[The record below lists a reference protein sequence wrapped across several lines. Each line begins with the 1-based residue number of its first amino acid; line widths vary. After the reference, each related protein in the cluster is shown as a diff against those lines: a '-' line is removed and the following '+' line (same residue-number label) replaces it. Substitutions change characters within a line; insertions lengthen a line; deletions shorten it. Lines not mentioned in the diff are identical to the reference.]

1 MRIDR
6 SWSRKRGSFLQQEP
20 EIQKEVRKLTK
31 LLRENET
38 IIRYKELEEKI
49 HQNQYLTEL
58 REKIKQAQK
67 EAVQF
72 AHYDKPAAEQEAIKR
87 ADQFMKEFDQHPLVI
102 AYRNMP
108 QKTNNTPM
116 MEQYLSIKAQYQDAF
131 LFYRL
136 GDFYELFYEDAIKAS
151 QLLEL
156 TLTSRNRN
164 AEEPIPMCGV
174 PHHAAQGYIDA
185 LIEKGYKVAICEQVE
200 DD

>member
-6 SWSRKRGSFLQQEP
+6 SWSRKRGRFLQQEP

-49 HQNQYLTEL
+49 QQNQYLAEL

-67 EAVQF
+67 EAVHF

-102 AYRNMP
+102 AYR
-108 QKTNNTPM
+108 K
-116 MEQYLSIKAQYQDAF
+116 
-131 LFYRL
+131 
-136 GDFYELFYEDAIKAS
+136 
-151 QLLEL
+151 QLLEADDLLHHL
-156 TLTSRNRN
+156 TTMIQ
-164 AEEPIPMCGV
+164 EEINGQIEEEK
-174 PHHAAQGYIDA
+174 HAS
-185 LIEKGYKVAICEQVE
+185 KN
-200 DD
+200 

>member
-67 EAVQF
+67 EAVHF

-102 AYRNMP
+102 AYR
-108 QKTNNTPM
+108 K
-116 MEQYLSIKAQYQDAF
+116 
-131 LFYRL
+131 
-136 GDFYELFYEDAIKAS
+136 
-151 QLLEL
+151 QLLEADDLLHHL
-156 TLTSRNRN
+156 TT
-164 AEEPIPMCGV
+164 M
-174 PHHAAQGYIDA
+174 
-185 LIEKGYKVAICEQVE
+185 
-200 DD
+200 